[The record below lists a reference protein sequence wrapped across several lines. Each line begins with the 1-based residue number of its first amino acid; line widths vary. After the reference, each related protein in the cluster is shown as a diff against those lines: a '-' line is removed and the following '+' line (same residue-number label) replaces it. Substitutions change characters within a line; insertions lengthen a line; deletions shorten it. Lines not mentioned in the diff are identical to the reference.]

1 MEIDFSNINLQYL
14 ISLRDI
20 AREDPEVAAPLLGIT
35 PRLATLLA
43 QVPGEYMSKIIEVKI
58 PLLAPRGDVIWWHR
72 LFMALADG
80 NPEEIDAMFQAANL
94 AVLSRLPRPS

>member
-43 QVPGEYMSKIIEVKI
+43 QVPGEYMSKSIEVKI
-58 PLLAPRGDVIWWHR
+58 KILRIYLYTLILLLTVKHLYILHLNGI
-72 LFMALADG
+72 
-80 NPEEIDAMFQAANL
+80 
-94 AVLSRLPRPS
+94 